1 MGDCLLDSFV
11 GELEGE
17 AAGSFVGLKIMLE
30 VSNIGV
36 ALGGIVGLNVADSVG
51 LFVLASAGDGVV
63 GIKVGEEVQDV
74 IEDGFMVATEICA
87 VVVEVE
93 NVFGNEVGV
102 VVDVATGVVSFVVVS
117 AVEGFVDIKVETGGV
132 NGIEDG
138 AVITTAVTVGVIGIN
153 VKLEGVNGI
162 GVGVVVSTETGVGTA
177 ILWSMSKSTKNTHNI
192 ATNAVSK
199 GHATHE

>member
-11 GELEGE
+11 GGLEGE
-17 AAGSFVGLKIMLE
+17 DAGSFVGLKIMLE
-30 VSNIGV
+30 VNNIGV

-63 GIKVGEEVQDV
+63 GIKVDLEVQDV

-93 NVFGNEVGV
+93 NVVGNEVGV

-138 AVITTAVTVGVIGIN
+138 VVITTALTVGVIGIN
-153 VKLEGVNGI
+153 VKIESVNGI
-162 GVGVVVSTETGVGTA
+162 GVGVVVSKETGVGTV
-177 ILWSMSKSTKNTHNI
+177 ILWSMSKSTKNTHKI

-199 GHATHE
+199 GNATDE

>member
-1 MGDCLLDSFV
+1 M
-11 GELEGE
+11 E
-17 AAGSFVGLKIMLE
+17 
-30 VSNIGV
+30 N
-36 ALGGIVGLNVADSVG
+36 
-51 LFVLASAGDGVV
+51 VV
-63 GIKVGEEVQDV
+63 GD
-74 IEDGFMVATEICA
+74 
-87 VVVEVE
+87 
-93 NVFGNEVGV
+93 EVGV
-102 VVDVATGVVSFVVVS
+102 VVDVATGVVSCVVVF

-162 GVGVVVSTETGVGTA
+162 GVGVVVSMETGVGTV
-177 ILWSMSKSTKNTHNI
+177 ILWSMSKSKKNTHII